1 MKESKLATYLGF
13 AIKSGKVIFGY
24 DNLFKAKKLP
34 RIIVYCSTLSEKM
47 KNKLISYSNDK
58 KIKLLTLEN
67 LILSDIIKRE
77 NCKVLGICDENLSS
91 AIENEIVLLNGKT
104 SSEVSIGK

>member
-1 MKESKLATYLGF
+1 MKESKLASYIGF
-13 AIKSGKVIFGY
+13 AIKSGKAIFGY
-24 DNLFKAKKLP
+24 DNLFKSKKLP
-34 RIIVYCSTLSEKM
+34 RIIICCSTLSEKM

-67 LILSDIIKRE
+67 LILSDIIKRD
-77 NCKVLGICDENLSS
+77 NCKVLGICDENLSF
-91 AIENEIVLLNGKT
+91 AIENEIVLLNGKN